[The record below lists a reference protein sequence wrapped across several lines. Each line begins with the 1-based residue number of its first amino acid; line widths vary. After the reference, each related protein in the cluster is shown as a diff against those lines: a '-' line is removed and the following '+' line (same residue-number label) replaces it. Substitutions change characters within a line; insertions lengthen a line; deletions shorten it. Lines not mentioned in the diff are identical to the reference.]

1 MTTSYLVSGHSI
13 NSTNRGTV
21 QMNIHENRL
30 EATVATIDT
39 EMDKELQELAKE
51 LEQINPV

>member
-1 MTTSYLVSGHSI
+1 
-13 NSTNRGTV
+13 
-21 QMNIHENRL
+21 MNIYENRL
-30 EATVATIDT
+30 EATVPTIDV